1 MPAQIGLS
9 DLYYA
14 LLTTDAVD
22 ATPVYATP
30 VHIAGA
36 ISAKINPNT
45 DNATLFADNGPQ
57 EVATALG
64 AIDLELNVVD
74 LELPVQAALLGHT
87 YSANGILKR
96 KGSDTPPWVAIG
108 FKSLKSNG
116 KYRFTWLTKG
126 KFAAPEQAND
136 TKNDKVNFQT
146 PTIKGSF
153 VKRDWDS
160 EWERHIDEDDT
171 AYDSSVGTS
180 WFTAVN
186 QS

>member
-1 MPAQIGLS
+1 MPAQIGLK

-30 VHIAGA
+30 VHMVGA

-45 DNATLFADNGPQ
+45 DNATLFADDGPQ
-57 EVATALG
+57 EVATSLG
-64 AIDLELNVVD
+64 AIDLELNTVD
-74 LELPVQAALLGHT
+74 LTLPVQAALLGHT

-108 FKSLKSNG
+108 FRSLKSNG
-116 KYRFTWLTKG
+116 NYRYTWLVKG
-126 KFAAPEQAND
+126 KFAVPEQSND

-153 VKRDWDS
+153 VKRDWDE

-171 AYDSSVGTS
+171 AFDQSVATS